1 LSAFIEGLGFG
12 FVLAIM
18 TGPIFFVLLQTAL
31 EEGFRSGMLVVLG
44 IFISD
49 ALFVGALYFGLGTIS
64 TITNSP
70 DFDFYLQMIGGV
82 ILVGFGLGTLLGK
95 PPEIPSHLDPS
106 KVTGDDVATFNF
118 KKSPALSLWFK
129 GFAVNTFNPTTVLF
143 WVGAATIRVDNN
155 GFNSSQFLLFGIGIL
170 IVILIT
176 DSAKAW
182 LAKII
187 RWWLKPKYMLIL
199 RKISGTA
206 LLLFGVGFLLRGS
219 GLI

>member
-1 LSAFIEGLGFG
+1 
-12 FVLAIM
+12 M

-49 ALFVGALYFGLGTIS
+49 VLFVGAMYFGLE
-64 TITNSP
+64 TITLVTNLP

-95 PPEIPSHLDPS
+95 PPEIPKDLKTD
-106 KVTGDDVATFNF
+106 KMTGDDIAAFNF
-118 KKSPALSLWFK
+118 KKSPALSLWFR

-155 GFNSSQFLLFGIGIL
+155 GFNSTQFLLFGIGIL
-170 IVILIT
+170 IVILVT

-182 LAKII
+182 LAKLI
-187 RWWLKPKYMLIL
+187 RWWLKPKYMLLL

-219 GLI
+219 GLV

>member
-1 LSAFIEGLGFG
+1 MNAFIEGLGFG

-31 EEGFRSGMLVVLG
+31 EEGFRSGMMVVLG

-49 ALFVGALYFGLGTIS
+49 VLFVSALYFGLA
-64 TITNSP
+64 TITTITDSP

-95 PPEIPSHLDPS
+95 PPQIPTHLNYS
-106 KVTGDDVATFNF
+106 KITGDDIATHNF
-118 KKSPALSLWFK
+118 KRSSPFSLWFK

-143 WVGAATIRVDNN
+143 WVGAATIRVDSD
-155 GFNSSQFLLFGIGIL
+155 GFDSTQFLLFGIGIL
-170 IVILIT
+170 IVVFIT
-176 DSAKAW
+176 DSVKAW

-187 RWWLKPKYMLIL
+187 RWWLKPKYMLML
-199 RKISGTA
+199 RRVSGIA
-206 LLLFGVGFLLRGS
+206 LFLFGIGFLLRGS
-219 GLI
+219 GMI